1 MFIIFFT
8 HVILKKKDLRMWD
21 FLFKDIWQFTTED
34 VQSSSEAKAFVLDG
48 LLSVLGDL
56 LDDKNTILLSL
67 FPENSNII
75 GEIYFT

>member
-1 MFIIFFT
+1 MDAI
-8 HVILKKKDLRMWD
+8 KKDLRMWD

-56 LDDKNTILLSL
+56 LDDKNMVLPL
-67 FPENSNII
+67 FPENSNMI
-75 GEIYFT
+75 GQIYF